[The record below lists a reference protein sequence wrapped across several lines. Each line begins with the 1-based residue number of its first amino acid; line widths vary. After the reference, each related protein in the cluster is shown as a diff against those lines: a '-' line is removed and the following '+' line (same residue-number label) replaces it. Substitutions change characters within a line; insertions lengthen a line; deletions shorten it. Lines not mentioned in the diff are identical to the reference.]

1 MDTLSIGRRFV
12 KNIASFVLHN
22 VSTEFMI
29 EQ

>member
-1 MDTLSIGRRFV
+1 MDTLSIKGLFV
-12 KNIASFVLHN
+12 KNVAPYVLHN